1 MNSVKLH
8 ATSGDGNFFA
18 DTEFIERFFE
28 NLGDK
33 VIYDDFDIN
42 VALVANAQ

>member
-1 MNSVKLH
+1 MPRSLSTVPNMISNSGRK
-8 ATSGDGNFFA
+8 TS
-18 DTEFIERFFE
+18 FE

>member
-1 MNSVKLH
+1 MIPCSK
-8 ATSGDGNFFA
+8 S
-18 DTEFIERFFE
+18 FFE

-33 VIYDDFDIN
+33 VIYDDFDLD